1 MSKSAAQTFALDLV
15 ERTVSTFA
23 QGAAGAGAVILIGA
37 NTQNVVHADIY
48 QQAGAAALAGG
59 VAAVGA
65 LFKGIIAG
73 LRTGTASASKVVA
86 ETAVIPGAHSSDGVQ
101 PISVGQVTVDVVPSV
116 PDVPVAEPVPAVDPA
131 AVFAAAE
138 AIHNTTP
145 TAS

>member
-1 MSKSAAQTFALDLV
+1 MSKSPAQTFALDLV

-73 LRTGTASASKVVA
+73 LRTGTASASKSVA
-86 ETAVIPGAHSSDGVQ
+86 ETAVLPGAHSSDAVQ
-101 PISVGQVTVDVVPSV
+101 PFSIGQVAVDVIPSAAAG
-116 PDVPVAEPVPAVDPA
+116 PVVDPA
-131 AVFAAAE
+131 VVFAAAD
-138 AIHNTTP
+138 AIHP
-145 TAS
+145 AAP